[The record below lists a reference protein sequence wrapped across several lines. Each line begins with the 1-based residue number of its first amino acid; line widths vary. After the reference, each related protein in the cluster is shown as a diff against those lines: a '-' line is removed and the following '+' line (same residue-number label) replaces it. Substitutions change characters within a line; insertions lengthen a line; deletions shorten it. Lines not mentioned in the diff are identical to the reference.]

1 LKPTDNTYYYLNDYH
16 QQHCEVAA
24 NEVHCMLQH
33 PLTFADAQQ
42 QVRCIE
48 EASMMSTVNG
58 NLPDLADAK
67 AESAPQRPLKPS
79 QHQPVITDKI
89 NEAIQQGKWSDD
101 AIQEL
106 NDVVIGLEGQA
117 YWLLRFPA
125 SARQGFTLGGRIHE
139 AASAILQGK
148 GGEDCLSDS
157 NNLMEQSINR
167 NFAQRPVQE
176 NIIETWA
183 KQAGNAWFDSVQ
195 QAIDGLPW
203 LAQGGEA
210 IVYYNEETGL
220 VRKLLSLD
228 YFVTPQFALDRIT
241 LHNMLFPESALN
253 VKGFTRDD
261 DGTFYIVAEQPF
273 IIGEHVGLSEI
284 RQYMSH
290 LGFAQQRN
298 IYTNGCLYVT
308 DLHDQNVIKTDCGT
322 LIVIDA
328 DIRLNTPEVNKN
340 GRYKIIDQIV
350 KNNQP

>member
-1 LKPTDNTYYYLNDYH
+1 
-16 QQHCEVAA
+16 
-24 NEVHCMLQH
+24 
-33 PLTFADAQQ
+33 
-42 QVRCIE
+42 
-48 EASMMSTVNG
+48 MSTVNG

-308 DLHDQNVIKTDCGT
+308 DLPLQ
-322 LIVIDA
+322 
-328 DIRLNTPEVNKN
+328 
-340 GRYKIIDQIV
+340 
-350 KNNQP
+350 